1 MIAIVSLL
9 IVLTLS
15 ILITRIATVA
25 LTHTGLSRQSAKFQA
40 RSAFTGVGFTT
51 SESEHVVSHPVR
63 RKILLVLM
71 LMGNAGIVTAV
82 TSLILT
88 FADLR
93 GSSAAALK
101 IGILVAGLIA
111 LWAIASSRLLDR
123 HLSNLISKVLSRYSK
138 LDVKDYANLLHLS
151 GEYRITE
158 MKVDP
163 EDWLANRSLKKLKLS
178 DEGVMVLGITREN
191 GTFIGAP
198 EGPTKIMPNDTLVL
212 YGRASD
218 FENLD
223 ERKKGRRGNREHKAA
238 VEKQKKI
245 AKEEEKMAEG
255 N

>member
-1 MIAIVSLL
+1 
-9 IVLTLS
+9 
-15 ILITRIATVA
+15 
-25 LTHTGLSRQSAKFQA
+25 
-40 RSAFTGVGFTT
+40 
-51 SESEHVVSHPVR
+51 
-63 RKILLVLM
+63 M

-101 IGILVAGLIA
+101 IGILVAGLFA
-111 LWAIASSRLLDR
+111 LWAIASSKLLDR

-178 DEGVMVLGITREN
+178 DEGVMVLGITIEHAFIWVFDGDHLKVVGFEECELLDQIIVREIRTHPRTHHHGWRN
-191 GTFIGAP
+191 FNDFVGFGEVIPHFGPDP
-198 EGPTKIMPNDTLVL
+198 EGSYAPFFF
-212 YGRASD
+212 G
-218 FENLD
+218 FENPD
-223 ERKKGRRGNREHKAA
+223 ECLVHAFTPDIHFQGALPVRSDDLHFHQGLACFRP
-238 VEKQKKI
+238 I
-245 AKEEEKMAEG
+245 
-255 N
+255 